1 MISDKKPDL
10 STAEGKVQ
18 VASAFLML
26 SGISF
31 LNGWLTG
38 MWSILMLSIAML
50 CLYELILGFKRM
62 PMVRLNQYRKY
73 YQGTVWFVVP
83 ILIMLYGVDVDA
95 SWLNRRMIISA
106 GVMLLLVFVAVFW
119 ACWVRKRVLVE

>member
-18 VASAFLML
+18 IASAFLMV

-38 MWSILMLSIAML
+38 MWSILMLSIVML

-62 PMVRLNQYRKY
+62 PMARLNQYRKY

-83 ILIMLYGVDVDA
+83 ILIMLYGVDV
-95 SWLNRRMIISA
+95 SWLNRRMVISS
-106 GVMLLLVFVAVFW
+106 GVMLLLVSIAVFW
-119 ACWVRKRVLVE
+119 TYWVRKRVLVE